1 MQLAAM
7 QILGYDLSGVLT
19 PERIADAVRVLL
31 TILIG
36 VPLVF
41 GFSRWIKRMIS
52 KHIGVQQAM
61 LAGKG
66 TSILGLAAILV
77 MVLQILEFPLST
89 LLGAAGIFSLA
100 IAFASQTSVSN
111 IISGIFLA
119 TEKTFKPGDL
129 LTVSGFTG
137 EVISVDTLS
146 VKLRTF
152 DNRLVRIPNE
162 NMIKTEMQ
170 NFTAFPLRRIDLN
183 VSVAYKEDLKRVR
196 QILLDI
202 ATEHPLVLQEPKSL
216 VILAGFGASSIDILF
231 AIWGVKTDFL
241 TIKNEVTETIKRR
254 FDEEGIEIPFPHLSL
269 YKGEASEPFT
279 VRVIQDEPESAT
291 GV

>member
-1 MQLAAM
+1 MDLLSTQSF
-7 QILGYDLSGVLT
+7 GYDLSGILT
-19 PERIADAVRVLL
+19 PERIADGIRVFITLV
-31 TILIG
+31 IG

-41 GFSRWIKRMIS
+41 GISRWLKRMVG
-52 KHIGVQQAM
+52 KHIGGQQAM

-66 TSILGLAAILV
+66 TTVLGLALILV

-119 TEKTFKPGDL
+119 TEKTFQPGDL
-129 LTVSGFTG
+129 LTVSGITG

-162 NMIKTEMQ
+162 NMIKTELQ
-170 NFTAFPLRRIDLN
+170 NITAFPLRRVDLN

-196 QILLDI
+196 EILLEI
-202 ATEHPLVLQEPKSL
+202 ASKHPLVLQEPKSL

-241 TIKNEVTETIKRR
+241 TIKNEVTESIKRR

-269 YKGEASEPFT
+269 YKGEASEPFPVKV
-279 VRVIQDEPESAT
+279 VREDEERVPA
-291 GV
+291 